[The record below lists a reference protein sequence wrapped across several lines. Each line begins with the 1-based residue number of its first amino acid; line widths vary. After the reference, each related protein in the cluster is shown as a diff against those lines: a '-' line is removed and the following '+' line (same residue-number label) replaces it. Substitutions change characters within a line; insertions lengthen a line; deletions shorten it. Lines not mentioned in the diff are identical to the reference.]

1 MKIFLL
7 FLITYFICFSF
18 FLFGN
23 FIIKRNN
30 YHNTLSFFSS
40 CCIFGAISI
49 SLLALLINFFYPLNY
64 NTANCIVFLTILI
77 FFYFIFK
84 KKIELN
90 IFVYTFLLTVLCCI
104 LLLYSNIFRPDAG
117 LYHLPYIK
125 LIQESKILVGISN
138 IHFRFGHI
146 SIIQYL
152 SAIYS
157 SNYFLIETVTIPPA
171 VIVSSFFL
179 FFLSF
184 IDKNYSFKELKI
196 LVLLLSIYSYYSF
209 NRYSNFGNDASAH
222 LFLFLFLITIFQTD
236 FSKFKID
243 DLGILSI
250 IAAFAFMQ
258 KVFLIFLL
266 LVCFIL
272 YLKFFIKNFDVYKN
286 KKIIFSLIL
295 VISWLIKNTLT
306 TGCVIFPVSSLCFEK
321 LTFTD
326 MEMIKQV
333 SIASESWAKA
343 WPNRNDN
350 LISMTDFNKNFS
362 WFSAWFDSHFKI
374 IHEKFFM
381 FIYFLLIILF
391 YSLVFNK
398 KKNYHIK
405 NIKVLYYCIFLS
417 LILSLTWF
425 FKFPLYRYGQ
435 SSIASLVI
443 LIFLLIFLKF
453 IDLDK
458 IKKILVFFS
467 ITVFVAVLFKNFLR
481 IVKSYNTKNPLPNIY
496 TLSENINENI
506 ERKLNP
512 IIKKN
517 KIIYYHS
524 SSECMYN
531 MAPCSNFHIKDIQRK
546 KFFNYYIY
554 FKSKN

>member
-1 MKIFLL
+1 
-7 FLITYFICFSF
+7 
-18 FLFGN
+18 
-23 FIIKRNN
+23 
-30 YHNTLSFFSS
+30 
-40 CCIFGAISI
+40 
-49 SLLALLINFFYPLNY
+49 
-64 NTANCIVFLTILI
+64 
-77 FFYFIFK
+77 
-84 KKIELN
+84 
-90 IFVYTFLLTVLCCI
+90 
-104 LLLYSNIFRPDAG
+104 
-117 LYHLPYIK
+117 
-125 LIQESKILVGISN
+125 
-138 IHFRFGHI
+138 
-146 SIIQYL
+146 
-152 SAIYS
+152 
-157 SNYFLIETVTIPPA
+157 
-171 VIVSSFFL
+171 
-179 FFLSF
+179 
-184 IDKNYSFKELKI
+184 
-196 LVLLLSIYSYYSF
+196 
-209 NRYSNFGNDASAH
+209 
-222 LFLFLFLITIFQTD
+222 
-236 FSKFKID
+236 
-243 DLGILSI
+243 
-250 IAAFAFMQ
+250 
-258 KVFLIFLL
+258 
-266 LVCFIL
+266 
-272 YLKFFIKNFDVYKN
+272 
-286 KKIIFSLIL
+286 
-295 VISWLIKNTLT
+295 
-306 TGCVIFPVSSLCFEK
+306 
-321 LTFTD
+321 
-326 MEMIKQV
+326 
-333 SIASESWAKA
+333 
-343 WPNRNDN
+343 
-350 LISMTDFNKNFS
+350 
-362 WFSAWFDSHFKI
+362 
-374 IHEKFFM
+374 M